1 MLIDGHGREVRYIRL
16 SITDR
21 CNLRCFY
28 CRAEREVHF
37 IPHEQI
43 LTYEE
48 MIELVGLAQAL
59 GVAKIRLTG
68 GEPFV
73 RRDFLAFLGMLKEKC
88 PGLDVRVTTNGT
100 LLSGKVPALKHL
112 GVRGVNISLDTL
124 DAAKFARITGR
135 DFFHRV
141 RAGLDECL
149 RYGIRVKVN
158 VVGLKGVNDEELSAF
173 LELARENPI
182 DVRFIEFMPIGCAT
196 RWSEENLWPAGDIL
210 EAAKGFVELRLV
222 SEREPNHG
230 PARMFD
236 IVGGQGRIGL
246 ISPMSDH
253 FCDTCNRLR
262 ITADGGLRTC
272 LFSDREFRLAPLL
285 RSSKLGLNAVRK
297 VVESALKTKP
307 LGYKIMRKRLG
318 GSPVCGKA
326 MTSIGG

>member
-28 CRAEREVHF
+28 CRAEREMRF

-48 MIELVGLAQAL
+48 LVELAKLAEDM

-73 RRDFLAFLGMLKEKC
+73 RRDFLAFLGMLKEEC
-88 PGLDVRVTTNGT
+88 PGLDIRITTNGT
-100 LLSGKVPALKHL
+100 LLSGKAPALKHL

-124 DAAKFARITGR
+124 DADKFARITGR

-141 RAGLDECL
+141 RTGLDECL
-149 RYGIRVKVN
+149 RYGLRLKVN
-158 VVGLKGVNDEELSAF
+158 VVGLKGVNDDELPAF
-173 LELARENPI
+173 VELARENPI
-182 DVRFIEFMPIGCAT
+182 DVRFIEFMPIGCST
-196 RWSEENLWPAGDIL
+196 RWSEENLWLAGDIL
-210 EAAKGFVELRLV
+210 EAAKGIAELRPV
-222 SEREPNHG
+222 SGWEPNHG

-236 IVGGQGRIGL
+236 IKGGQGRIGM

-262 ITADGGLRTC
+262 ITADGRLRTC
-272 LFSDREFRLAPLL
+272 LFSDREFRLGPLL
-285 RSSKLGLNAVRK
+285 RSPKLGLKAVRK
-297 VVESALKTKP
+297 VMELALKTKP
-307 LGYKIMRKRLG
+307 LGYEILRERLG